1 MNYAHMHIELQMD
14 PYVIFCRCNMGIM
27 LRLRSN
33 SSKNKNRM
41 YYCCTKSKKLENG
54 SWDWGCNFFL
64 WEDELR
70 RCSCGD
76 GMCALVRYNKED
88 VEVCSLQGCSLAGKS
103 PRTFARGEGSSREC
117 QRCKVLSIK
126 IKILEAKLEVARS
139 PEKHANTSSAILFDA
154 LEEVSDAVEGLSLDH

>member
-1 MNYAHMHIELQMD
+1 
-14 PYVIFCRCNMGIM
+14 
-27 LRLRSN
+27 
-33 SSKNKNRM
+33 M

-64 WEDELR
+64 WEDELG

-76 GMCALVRYNKED
+76 GMCALVRYETKEG
-88 VEVCSLQGCSLAGKS
+88 VEVCSLQGCSLAGES
-103 PRTFARGEGSSREC
+103 PCTFARGEGSSREC

-139 PEKHANTSSAILFDA
+139 PEKHANT
-154 LEEVSDAVEGLSLDH
+154 